1 MRTEK
6 CPLCG
11 SVEHHTIY
19 HGVRQNVR
27 VDFDKQN
34 GCDLSIDVLKCEKC
48 GLVRLNSLPD
58 NVEKFF
64 QKSGMR
70 DFKPADAE
78 ELRRAGDEEYK
89 RYFAQTE
96 TLIEDKD
103 VVDFGCGCG
112 GYLLY
117 AKRKAKHIAGVELE
131 DSMRAQLV
139 ENGLECVASID
150 EVGKADVIT
159 LFHVLSHFDDPIAS
173 ILKLKQ
179 HLKPGGLLYIESPN
193 VEDALLSLY
202 NCDPFTHHA
211 FHRDMACYWSK
222 TTLAILAEKTG
233 LKVDAIRFIQRYPI
247 GNHLYWLSHGKPGGH
262 VKWDYLGSEKLHQE
276 YEKILAGLGKTDTI
290 ICALKN

>member
-11 SVEHHTIY
+11 SAEHHIIY
-19 HGVRQNVR
+19 HGIRRNVR
-27 VDFDKQN
+27 VDFDKQT
-34 GCDLSIDVLKCEKC
+34 GRDLSVDVLKCGTC
-48 GLVRLNSLPD
+48 GLVRLDSLPD
-58 NVEKFF
+58 NVEDFF
-64 QKSGMR
+64 HKSGMR

-78 ELRRAGDEEYK
+78 ELRQAGDAEYK

-96 TLIEDKD
+96 TLIKDKD

-117 AKRKAKHIAGVELE
+117 AKRRAKHIAGVELE

-139 ENGLECVASID
+139 ESGLECVLSID
-150 EVGKADVIT
+150 EVGEADVIT

-173 ILKLKQ
+173 VLKLKR

-202 NCDPFTHHA
+202 NCAPFAQHA

-222 TTLAILAEKTG
+222 ATLELLAEKTG
-233 LKVDAIRFIQRYPI
+233 LKVDSVRFIQRYPVA
-247 GNHLYWLSHGKPGGH
+247 NHLYWLSSGKPGGH

-290 ICALKN
+290 TCVLKN

>member
-11 SVEHHTIY
+11 SAEYRKIY
-19 HGVRQNVR
+19 HGIRQNVR
-27 VDFDKQN
+27 IELDKQN
-34 GCDLSIDVLKCEKC
+34 GCDPSVDVLKCEGC
-48 GLVRLNSLPD
+48 GLVRLSSLPD
-58 NVEKFF
+58 NVEEFF
-64 QKSGMR
+64 HKSGMR

-78 ELRRAGDEEYK
+78 ELRQAGDAENK

-96 TLIEDKD
+96 ALIEDKD

-117 AKRKAKHIAGVELE
+117 AKRKAKHVVGVELE

-139 ENGLECVASID
+139 ESGLECVPSID
-150 EVGKADVIT
+150 AVGKADVIT
-159 LFHVLSHFDDPIAS
+159 LFHVLSHLDDPVAGV
-173 ILKLKQ
+173 LALKQ
-179 HLKPGGLLYIESPN
+179 HLKPGGIIYIESPN

-202 NCDPFTHHA
+202 NCASFALHA
-211 FHRDMACYWSK
+211 FHRDTACYWSK
-222 TTLAILAEKTG
+222 ATLELLAEKTG
-233 LKVDAIRFIQRYPI
+233 LKVDSIRFIQRYPVA
-247 GNHLYWLSHGKPGGH
+247 NHLYWLSSGKPGGH

-290 ICALKN
+290 VCILKN